1 MVRRDNKTM
10 DMFREWT
17 PEPVAHQFD
26 EQVTKGGTL
35 DVKIARA
42 LAAAMTF
49 AQDQHGLNRDA
60 IALAMSDYLDQKITT
75 NMLNSYASPA
85 RTDHKIT
92 LERTIALAEITKCT
106 ELLGFIC
113 GFSNT
118 VVVPEKYAD
127 VIRLWQLEKAQE
139 RLDNEVRSLRAKHG
153 GSK

>member
-1 MVRRDNKTM
+1 MVRRDTKTM

-42 LAAAMTF
+42 LAAAMTH
-49 AQDQHGLNRDA
+49 AQDHHGLNRDA

-113 GFSNT
+113 GFSNS

-127 VIRLWQLEKAQE
+127 VIRLWQLDRAAAELDQE
-139 RLDNEVRSLRAKHG
+139 RAALRGKYG
-153 GSK
+153 GGK